1 MEECLQFYDVQ
12 QANKTL
18 FFRKDGIILALDR
31 EEILY
36 SESIQH
42 IMYIHTTKED
52 TLSIPYITVKK
63 LLEDLNSNE
72 FMQCSRNV
80 IVNKKYIYNV
90 DTGKKSRIWIIS
102 MRM

>member
-42 IMYIHTTKED
+42 IMYIIQQRKTRYQY
-52 TLSIPYITVKK
+52 LI
-63 LLEDLNSNE
+63 
-72 FMQCSRNV
+72 
-80 IVNKKYIYNV
+80 
-90 DTGKKSRIWIIS
+90 
-102 MRM
+102 